1 MNQTSSGTNEDDNLQ
16 MMTSP
21 DDITWFPVSLT
32 LRQKLDAAAATDVL
46 LLRLYHLMFKLST

>member
-1 MNQTSSGTNEDDNLQ
+1 
-16 MMTSP
+16 MTSP

>member
-1 MNQTSSGTNEDDNLQ
+1 MNQTSSGTNEDDNHL
-16 MMTSP
+16 MTSP

-32 LRQKLDAAAATDVL
+32 HRQKLDAAAATDVL